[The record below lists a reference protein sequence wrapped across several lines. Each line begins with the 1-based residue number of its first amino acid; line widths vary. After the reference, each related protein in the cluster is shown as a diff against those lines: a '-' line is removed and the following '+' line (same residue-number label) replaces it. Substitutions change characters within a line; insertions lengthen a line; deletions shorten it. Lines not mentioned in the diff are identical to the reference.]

1 MVVYV
6 MVLFGVLVLQFMLV
20 YVMVL
25 FGVLVLQFMLVSVSA
40 LFGVLSAVSTSAQ
53 GGGHSRTD

>member
-1 MVVYV
+1 